1 MKLIMNNET
10 DNRETAT
17 EELAMI
23 IRQRTFNLM
32 STGRMMCSEAVLS
45 VLNQGLGGGLPPDVA
60 MKVASGFPE
69 GIGSSGCTCGALTGG
84 VISLGLFLSQSD
96 SNLAVRRKAMAA
108 SGRLHHDFKSRFGST
123 CCRVLIKKGS
133 SEFPH
138 HFEACCD
145 RGGWAAEHAARMILT
160 ERPELVPMADQQFLR
175 NKESRITVI
184 LKKFLYGLFALFYH
198 TRTFKKG
205 NEWNLKY
212 RKRISNKSQPDK
224 VLGADIV
231 QEITFHE

>member
-1 MKLIMNNET
+1 MNKET
-10 DNRETAT
+10 DNRETAA
-17 EELAMI
+17 EELAVI

-84 VISLGLFLSQSD
+84 VISLGLFLSQNN
-96 SNLAVRRKAMAA
+96 SNGRRKAMAA

-123 CCRVLIKKGS
+123 CCRMLIKNGS

-145 RGGWAAEHAARMILT
+145 RGGWAAEHVARMILA
-160 ERPELVPMADQQFLR
+160 ERPELAPLADQAFLR
-175 NKESRITVI
+175 RKDSRIAVM
-184 LKKFLYGLFALFYH
+184 LKKILPGFLSLFYH
-198 TRTFKKG
+198 K
-205 NEWNLKY
+205 
-212 RKRISNKSQPDK
+212 
-224 VLGADIV
+224 
-231 QEITFHE
+231 

>member
-1 MKLIMNNET
+1 MNKET
-10 DNRETAT
+10 DIRETAT
-17 EELAMI
+17 EELAVI

-84 VISLGLFLSQSD
+84 VISLGLFLSQNN
-96 SNLAVRRKAMAA
+96 SNGRRKAMAA
-108 SGRLHHDFKSRFGST
+108 SGRLHHDFKSHFGST
-123 CCRVLIKKGS
+123 CCRMLIKNGS

-145 RGGWAAEHAARMILT
+145 RGGWAAEHVARMILA
-160 ERPELVPMADQQFLR
+160 ERPELAPLADQAFLR
-175 NKESRITVI
+175 RKDSRIAVMFKKI
-184 LKKFLYGLFALFYH
+184 LPGFLALFYH
-198 TRTFKKG
+198 K
-205 NEWNLKY
+205 
-212 RKRISNKSQPDK
+212 
-224 VLGADIV
+224 
-231 QEITFHE
+231 

>member
-1 MKLIMNNET
+1 METKLTKKRET
-10 DNRETAT
+10 DKREPAT
-17 EELAMI
+17 EALAVI

-69 GIGSSGCTCGALTGG
+69 GIGGSGCTCGALTGC
-84 VISLGLFLSQSD
+84 VIALGLFLSQSD
-96 SNLAVRRKAMAA
+96 SNLAARRKAMSA

-145 RGGWAAEHAARMILT
+145 RGGWAAEHAARMILA
-160 ERPELVPMADQQFLR
+160 ERPELLSQTDQAFLHR
-175 NKESRITVI
+175 KDSRTAVM
-184 LKKFLYGLFALFYH
+184 
-198 TRTFKKG
+198 FKKILTG
-205 NEWNLKY
+205 FFAPLYHN
-212 RKRISNKSQPDK
+212 
-224 VLGADIV
+224 
-231 QEITFHE
+231 

>member
-1 MKLIMNNET
+1 MNKET

-17 EELAMI
+17 EELAVI

-84 VISLGLFLSQSD
+84 VIAMGLFLSQGN
-96 SNLAVRRKAMAA
+96 SNSICRRKAMAA
-108 SGRLHHDFKSRFGST
+108 SGWLHHDFKSRFGST
-123 CCRVLIKKGS
+123 CCRVLIKNGS
-133 SEFPH
+133 SEIPH

-145 RGGWAAEHAARMILT
+145 RGGWAAEHAARMILA
-160 ERPELVPMADQQFLR
+160 ERPELSPMADHAFLR
-175 NKESRITVI
+175 RKDSRIAVI
-184 LKKFLYGLFALFYH
+184 LNKILSGLFTLDYH
-198 TRTFKKG
+198 
-205 NEWNLKY
+205 
-212 RKRISNKSQPDK
+212 KR
-224 VLGADIV
+224 
-231 QEITFHE
+231 

>member
-1 MKLIMNNET
+1 METKLTMKNEI

-32 STGRMMCSEAVLS
+32 STGRMMCSEAVLY

-60 MKVASGFPE
+60 LKVAAGFPE

-84 VISLGLFLSQSD
+84 VIALGLFLSQD
-96 SNLAVRRKAMAA
+96 NSNSIGRRTAMAA
-108 SGRLHHDFKSRFGST
+108 SGRLHQNFKSRFGST
-123 CCRVLIKKGS
+123 CCRLLIKNGS

-145 RGGWAAEHAARMILT
+145 RGGWAAEHAGRMILT
-160 ERPELVPMADQQFLR
+160 ERPELATQAGQAFLQR
-175 NKESRITVI
+175 KDSRIAVM
-184 LKKFLYGLFALFYH
+184 LKKILSGFLALFYH
-198 TRTFKKG
+198 K
-205 NEWNLKY
+205 
-212 RKRISNKSQPDK
+212 
-224 VLGADIV
+224 
-231 QEITFHE
+231 

>member
-1 MKLIMNNET
+1 METKLTMKRET
-10 DNRETAT
+10 DNREKSI
-17 EELAMI
+17 EELAVI

-69 GIGSSGCTCGALTGG
+69 GIGSSGCTCGALTGC
-84 VISLGLFLSQSD
+84 VIALGLFLSQSD
-96 SNLAVRRKAMAA
+96 SNLAARRKAMAA

-123 CCRVLIKKGS
+123 CCRVLIKNGS

-145 RGGWAAEHAARMILT
+145 RGGWAAEHVARMIMA
-160 ERPELVPMADQQFLR
+160 ERPELAPQADQAFLHR
-175 NKESRITVI
+175 KDSRIAVMIKKI
-184 LKKFLYGLFALFYH
+184 LTGFLAPLYH
-198 TRTFKKG
+198 R
-205 NEWNLKY
+205 W
-212 RKRISNKSQPDK
+212 
-224 VLGADIV
+224 
-231 QEITFHE
+231 